1 MEGRKKSKKKVIII
15 VVVAVAV
22 FLILVISA
30 VSRMAKGMQ
39 DAMEAMAGADDSIF
53 KVEKQDVEQEI
64 TTSGMVVGLERDAYV
79 SPVTAKVND
88 VRVEVGQ
95 TVKKG
100 DILLTYDDSE
110 LGDNLERVR
119 IQAQTERAAGNE
131 SYEVVNE
138 AASKTSAAKKKVKDL
153 EDDIK
158 KLKKEIS
165 ELTEEV
171 EEYEEQIQAAA
182 AAKQAK
188 TTEQAFKVTD
198 ATEESGQTESSTEAY
213 VAPEEE
219 NEDSEVDQKAYKKAV
234 SNLQKKQESLAGK
247 QSELAEQQAIIT
259 ANQDA
264 KVSES
269 TKAQISATNQLSD
282 MNINAAQ
289 ESLDAAKAGLT
300 AEHDGV
306 VESVDIIKGAY
317 ANETMTL
324 MTIIHSDKV
333 GVECSISKDDLGS
346 ISPGQKARVV
356 ISGNEYEGTVDFV
369 SRVAKS
375 DSPYTSTTS
384 TGGTIK
390 GRITIDDPDDK
401 IYIGVSAKVYIFVGE
416 SKQTL
421 VVPYEALNTD
431 INGDFVYIVNG
442 ENLIERRDVT
452 IGIYSDA
459 YYEILDG
466 LSEGDSVITQVTP
479 DMKPGD
485 SYVGPDMMGAAAAE

>member
-1 MEGRKKSKKKVIII
+1 MEQKKKKSKKKIVIIVI
-15 VVVAVAV
+15 VAVAV
-22 FLILVISA
+22 FLVLAISA
-30 VSRMAKGMQ
+30 LNRLSKGMQ
-39 DAMEAMAGADDSIF
+39 DAMNAMAGEDDTTF

-64 TTSGMVVGLERDAYV
+64 ATSGMVVGLERDAYV
-79 SPVTAKVND
+79 SPVTAQVND

-100 DILLTYDDSE
+100 DILLTYDDSD

-131 SYEVVNE
+131 SYEMVNE
-138 AASKTSAAKKKVKDL
+138 AASKTSAAKKKVKNL
-153 EDDIK
+153 EDEIK

-171 EEYEEQIQAAA
+171 EEYEEQIEAAT
-182 AAKQAK
+182 AAKQA
-188 TTEQAFKVTD
+188 
-198 ATEESGQTESSTEAY
+198 ATQSTQVSDPTAEDGQTAAETD
-213 VAPEEE
+213 V
-219 NEDSEVDQKAYKKAV
+219 EDDEDLEVDQKAYKKAV
-234 SNLQKKQESLAGK
+234 SNLNKKQETLAEK

-282 MNINAAQ
+282 MNISAAQ

-300 AEHDGV
+300 AEHDGI

-317 ANETMTL
+317 ASETMTL

-333 GVECSISKDDLGS
+333 GVECTISKDDLGS
-346 ISPGQKARVV
+346 IAPGQKARIV

-369 SRVAKS
+369 SRVASS
-375 DSPYTSTTS
+375 DSPYASTTN
-384 TGGTIK
+384 TGGSIK
-390 GRITIDDPDDK
+390 GRIMIDNPDDK

-431 INGDFVYIVNG
+431 INGDFVYIVNE

-452 IGIYSDA
+452 LGICSDE

-466 LSEGDSVITQVTP
+466 LSEGDSVITQVTS

-485 SYVGPDMMGAAAAE
+485 AYVGADTVGAAAAE